1 MYNRVFKNNQ
11 VTYGRPYQIK
21 IPVNLQT
28 FVEDEEET
36 DDDMQLQNESEE
48 IESPES
54 ILEKAREE
62 AALIIKEAEYDAA
75 RIIED
80 ANTEAEK
87 NTKAI
92 LEDAW
97 QKGYDEGNES
107 AKEQYSGLIM
117 EAEAALESAMEE
129 HDKVLEG
136 IETEI
141 IDLVAEVSKSV
152 IGSELATNRDSI
164 ICLVR
169 LALEKCSNKNNL
181 MLRVSPGDYEYLVEN
196 RDRLNTIVQGAG
208 DMEIRQDQS
217 LEPGSC
223 LLETPFGSVDASA
236 QTRLRK
242 IEEALRDI
250 LEGR

>member
-1 MYNRVFKNNQ
+1 LYNRIFKNNQ

-28 FVEDEEET
+28 FIEDDPNE
-36 DDDMQLQNESEE
+36 DIQLQYESEE
-48 IESPES
+48 VESPEV

-62 AALIIKEAEYDAA
+62 AALIIKEAEYEAIRIQDAA
-75 RIIED
+75 H
-80 ANTEAEK
+80 AEAER
-87 NTKAI
+87 NTKTV

-107 AKEQYSGLIM
+107 AKDQYAGIIM
-117 EAEAALESAMEE
+117 EAEAARESAMEE
-129 HDKVLEG
+129 HDTVLAG
-136 IETEI
+136 IEAEI
-141 IDLVAEVSKSV
+141 VDLVTEVSKRV
-152 IGSELATNRDSI
+152 IGNELATNRDSI
-164 ICLVR
+164 ISLVR

-181 MLRVSPGDYEYLVEN
+181 VLKVAPGDYEYLVEN
-196 RDRLNTIVQGAG
+196 RDRLNMMVQGTG
-208 DMEIRQDQS
+208 DMEIRQNQS

-223 LLETPFGSVDASA
+223 LVETSFGSVDASA

-242 IEEALRDI
+242 IEEAFREI